1 MALHFTRRIFVTSSR
16 KKLATHNKRNL
27 IGAHNT
33 ADKKAARKWK
43 ETGASSNSIDGVDLI
58 DGDGATGG
66 IHSKHRSP
74 QQAPVQPRAPPFRM
88 LRFAD
93 VTECTGLS
101 RTTIWRRVRAGTF
114 PAPLSLGENSF
125 GWPEN
130 LIQEWIES
138 RPVVHYANQEAATA

>member
-1 MALHFTRRIFVTSSR
+1 MTSSG
-16 KKLATHNKRNL
+16 KKLAAHNARNL

-33 ADKKAARKWK
+33 AAKKAAR
-43 ETGASSNSIDGVDLI
+43 EGDEAGASINPLEDVNLI

-66 IHSKHRSP
+66 VASKHGSP
-74 QQAPVQPRAPPFRM
+74 QQSPVQARAPPCRM

-93 VTECTGLS
+93 VIECTGLS

-114 PAPLSLGENSF
+114 PAPISLGENSC

-130 LIQEWIES
+130 LITEWIES
-138 RPVVHYANQEAATA
+138 RPVVTYANQEANDS

>member
-1 MALHFTRRIFVTSSR
+1 MTSSR
-16 KKLATHNKRNL
+16 KKLADHNVRNL
-27 IGAHNT
+27 RGAHIT
-33 ADKKAARKWK
+33 AAKKAAR
-43 ETGASSNSIDGVDLI
+43 EGNEAGASSSPIDGVDHF

-66 IHSKHRSP
+66 IHSKHGSP

-93 VTECTGLS
+93 VIECTGLS

-114 PAPLSLGENSF
+114 PAPLSLGENSC

>member
-1 MALHFTRRIFVTSSR
+1 MTSSQ
-16 KKLATHNKRNL
+16 KKIAAHNKRNL

-33 ADKKAARKWK
+33 AAKKAAR
-43 ETGASSNSIDGVDLI
+43 EGNEAGASRSFI

-66 IHSKHRSP
+66 VHSKHGSP

-93 VTECTGLS
+93 VIECTGLS
-101 RTTIWRRVRAGTF
+101 RTTIWRRIRAGTF
-114 PAPLSLGENSF
+114 PAPLSLGENSC

-138 RPVVHYANQEAATA
+138 RPVVHYAKQEAATA

>member
-1 MALHFTRRIFVTSSR
+1 MTSSQ
-16 KKLATHNKRNL
+16 KKLATHNVRNL
-27 IGAHNT
+27 IGAHDT
-33 ADKKAARKWK
+33 AAQKAGREGNEA
-43 ETGASSNSIDGVDLI
+43 GSSSNSIDGVNLI
-58 DGDGATGG
+58 DDDGATTGG
-66 IHSKHRSP
+66 IDSKHGSP

-93 VTECTGLS
+93 VIECTGLS
-101 RTTIWRRVRAGTF
+101 RTTIWRRIRAGTF
-114 PAPLSLGENSF
+114 PAPLSLGENSC